1 MSSVREILLSTI
13 KHGTIIVLV
22 GAMAL
27 YTGLILW
34 RLFVRLDS
42 ARHPLKTYGDIAERI
57 FGKTARHVCTAL
69 QSLQLL
75 LNVRHSPLLYASW
88 LINMMHI
95 RLRQFAWAMVKR
107 SLKCPKAGYVYHLI
121 VWDRFFTVMTA
132 MFLRVHRHMDIVGL
146 RFWADSYFEGMNIR
160 LIYGNI
166 SLHMILVE
174 LWMACKRSRVV
185 RDFDNHHRH

>member
-107 SLKCPKAGYVYHLI
+107 SLKCPKAGYVYRLI
-121 VWDRFFTVMTA
+121 TWDRFFY
-132 MFLRVHRHMDIVGL
+132 RY
-146 RFWADSYFEGMNIR
+146 DSYVSPCASSYGHCWATFLGRFVLWRYEYTTYLRKDILTHHTGRTMDGLQTEPCGKR
-160 LIYGNI
+160 L
-166 SLHMILVE
+166 
-174 LWMACKRSRVV
+174 W
-185 RDFDNHHRH
+185 